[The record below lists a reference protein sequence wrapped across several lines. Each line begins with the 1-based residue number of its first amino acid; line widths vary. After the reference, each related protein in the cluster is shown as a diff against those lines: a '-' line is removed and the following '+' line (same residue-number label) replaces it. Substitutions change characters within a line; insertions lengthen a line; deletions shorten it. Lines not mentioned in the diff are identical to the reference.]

1 MAKGRDSPNVKKKQ
15 SVSGKIK
22 TVRLPVSEYKKWT
35 PIAFLKVCF
44 TANSGSMSLTRGASR
59 MRRTRGTR
67 PNAAGKRKGNPQ
79 ARATR
84 AAADF
89 CGASSSYVQQIRDAV
104 ASLLVERQKHS
115 LDSVCHC
122 ENAVVEILLDETEL
136 KISLRKNI
144 DGFWQKGTR
153 HNVIHANTTA
163 PELAVHGSIHF
174 SRSDVAFL
182 QDLVVPMVVMG
193 SNKGSRMLNVLDREV
208 EALVDA
214 MKNKCSKWIL
224 VMASDSAKANKKI

>member
-1 MAKGRDSPNVKKKQ
+1 
-15 SVSGKIK
+15 
-22 TVRLPVSEYKKWT
+22 
-35 PIAFLKVCF
+35 
-44 TANSGSMSLTRGASR
+44 

-153 HNVIHANTTA
+153 HKVIHANTTA

-182 QDLVVPMVVMG
+182 QGLVVPMVVMG
-193 SNKGSRMLNVLDREV
+193 SNKGSRMLSVLDREV

-224 VMASDSAKANKKI
+224 VMASDSAKANKKIYRMLRPLFGAKFPIHCK